1 MKNRKGWAREETTG
15 ARRNSTSVFN
25 FAKEK
30 YMTLSI
36 HMHSIKSLVHFFFFF
51 FQGISFDSLKKTR
64 NKKLEF
70 QGRAQRMFSF
80 LWSRLSKEKET
91 KQKIAFACSSFFI

>member
-1 MKNRKGWAREETTG
+1 MKANKHKKLNAVVKKMKNRKGWAREETTG

-36 HMHSIKSLVHFFFFF
+36 HMHSIKSLVHFFFIFKGF
-51 FQGISFDSLKKTR
+51 PSTR
-64 NKKLEF
+64 
-70 QGRAQRMFSF
+70 
-80 LWSRLSKEKET
+80 
-91 KQKIAFACSSFFI
+91 